1 MRSQLM
7 KANAKTLPVT
17 KADEIFKY
25 GDDGVQWI
33 SAPYQKQALRYVV
46 EQSTVLQQVIEA
58 YKQNIVGFGFRPKYI
73 EEGEETD
80 QRKAEWNALSEVLDW
95 MAFDKTPVEEFEQA
109 IEDRETVGESFMEV
123 LRDAKNNVIEVVR
136 VEPDTMEISKPGYP
150 VEVTIERRGVK
161 KTAYRKFRKFR
172 LGKVFF
178 REFGDPRYMDAETG
192 EYKQEPPAKP
202 ATEIIHDKIGPGHY
216 GAPRWIGHVP
226 SLTGARKAEELNWR
240 YFDQGRHTPM
250 AITVTGGQ
258 LTPEAET
265 ALASYTQAVGN
276 EELQHKILVLEAETT
291 SNGLDDK
298 NVAKVEIKSLADM
311 LQKDA
316 LFLDYDD
323 KTRDKILSA
332 FRLPPVYIGLS
343 NDYNRATVEAAKEL
357 AEEQVFQ
364 PERNKIEN
372 LFNRRLLPSYGYKY
386 VEVEL
391 GAPEIVDGELITKV
405 IAETKE
411 HLTTNEIRTIV
422 SPMFGVPLKMLK
434 GEEYDLPQQNAP
446 QDPLAVM
453 ADAQGK
459 ALAKAENGQLA
470 FVLKDV
476 RDSLDEL
483 NDVVGGWKGEDDV

>member
-1 MRSQLM
+1 MRQQLM
-7 KANAKTLPVT
+7 KANAKSLPVT
-17 KADEIFKY
+17 KADEIFKW
-25 GDDGVQWI
+25 GDDGAQWVA
-33 SAPYQKQALRYVV
+33 APYKKASLRYVV

-58 YKQNIVGFGFRPKYI
+58 YKQNIAGFGFKPKYI
-73 EEGEETD
+73 EEGEETSEMVT
-80 QRKAEWNALSEVLDW
+80 EWNALAEVIDW
-95 MAFDKTPVEEFEQA
+95 MAFDKTPDEEFKMA
-109 IEDRETVGESFMEV
+109 IEDREMVGESFMEV
-123 LRDAKNNVIEVVR
+123 LRDPAGNVIEVVR
-136 VEPDTMEISKPGYP
+136 VEPDTMEVSKPGYAVK
-150 VEVTIERRGVK
+150 VEIERKGIK
-161 KTAYRKFRKFR
+161 KEAYRKFRKFR

-178 REFGDPRYMDAETG
+178 REFGDPRQMDASTG
-192 EYKQEPPAKP
+192 EYMEQPPANP
-202 ATEIIHDKIGPGHY
+202 ATEIVHDKIGTGHY
-216 GAPRWIGHVP
+216 GIPRWIGHVP

-258 LTPEAET
+258 LTTDSET
-265 ALASYTQAVGN
+265 ALSSYTQAVGN

-298 NVAKVEIKSLADM
+298 NVAKVEIQSLADM

-343 NDYNRATVEAAKEL
+343 SDYNRATVEAAKEL

-364 PERNKIEN
+364 PERKKIEN
-372 LFNRRLLPSYGYKY
+372 LFNRRLLTGYDFRH

-391 GAPEIVDGELITKV
+391 GAPEIVDGELITKL

-422 SPMFGVPLKMLK
+422 SPRLGQSLKMLQ
-434 GEEYDLPQQNAP
+434 GDEYDLPRQSAP
-446 QDPLAVM
+446 QDPLTLM

-470 FVLKDV
+470 FILKDV
-476 RDSLDEL
+476 RDGLNEL